1 MRAAALES
9 TVDAEWL
16 RQTVEQSRYA
26 SVGIGLLAG
35 FFFSLNPVAVAAIPV
50 SLAYVTGARERP
62 TALRFGTFFILG
74 LILTHVLLGIAAGWG
89 GRWVEQLLGRY
100 WGLVLGPL
108 LIVMGLLWP
117 GWIKLPLPA
126 PSFRGR
132 RVTGSWG
139 AFALGVP
146 FSVAICPTC
155 TPALVALLG
164 VVAAIG
170 SPVLG
175 ATILL
180 AFAVGRAIPI
190 GLGAWAM
197 GWLETLKPLA
207 RYQRAF
213 DVFGGVLLVLAGL
226 YMLNAYYF
234 FVPELAI

>member
-1 MRAAALES
+1 MDGEM
-9 TVDAEWL
+9 L

-26 SVGIGLLAG
+26 AIGIAFLAG
-35 FFFSLNPVAVAAIPV
+35 LFFSVNPVAIAAIPV
-50 SLAYVTGARERP
+50 SLAYVTRARERP
-62 TALRFGTFFILG
+62 TALRFGSMFILG
-74 LILTHVLLGIAAGWG
+74 LIVTHVLLGIMAALG
-89 GRWVEQLLGRY
+89 GKWVELLLGRY
-100 WGLVLGPL
+100 WGVVLGPL
-108 LIVMGLLWP
+108 LIIMGLMWT

-126 PSFRGR
+126 LSFRAK

-146 FSVAICPTC
+146 FSVAICPVC
-155 TPALVALLG
+155 TPALLALLG
-164 VVAAIG
+164 VVAAVG

-180 AFAVGRAIPI
+180 AFALGRAIPI

-213 DVFGGVLLVLAGL
+213 DVAGGVLLVLAGL
-226 YMLNAYYF
+226 YMLNAFFF
-234 FVPELAI
+234 FVPELAG

>member
-1 MRAAALES
+1 M
-9 TVDAEWL
+9 DADVL
-16 RQTVEQSRYA
+16 RQAVEQSRYA
-26 SVGIGLLAG
+26 AVGLGFLAG
-35 FFFSLNPVAVAAIPV
+35 IFFSVNPVAIAAIPV
-50 SLAYVTGARERP
+50 SLAYVTRARERS
-62 TALRFGTFFILG
+62 TALRFGSMFILG
-74 LILTHVLLGIAAGWG
+74 LIVTHVVLGVAAGLG
-89 GRWVEQLLGRY
+89 GQWVGQLLGRY
-100 WGLVLGPL
+100 WGVILGPL

-126 PSFRGR
+126 ASFRAGR
-132 RVTGSWG
+132 ATGAWG

-146 FSVAICPTC
+146 FSVAICPVC

-180 AFAVGRAIPI
+180 AFAIGRAIPI

-213 DVFGGVLLVLAGL
+213 DVAGGVLLVLAGL
-226 YMLNAYYF
+226 YMLNAYF
-234 FVPELAI
+234 FVVPELAG

>member
-1 MRAAALES
+1 M
-9 TVDAEWL
+9 DADTL
-16 RQTVEQSRYA
+16 RQAVEQSRYA
-26 SVGIGLLAG
+26 AVGVGFLAG
-35 FFFSLNPVAVAAIPV
+35 FFFSLNPVAIAAIPV
-50 SLAYVTGARERP
+50 SLAYVTRARERP
-62 TALRFGTFFILG
+62 TALRFGSMFILG
-74 LILTHVLLGIAAGWG
+74 LIVTHVVLGVAAGLG
-89 GRWVEQLLGRY
+89 GQWVERIIGRY

-108 LIVMGLLWP
+108 LIIMGLLWP

-126 PSFRGR
+126 ASFRAK

-146 FSVAICPTC
+146 FSVAICPAC
-155 TPALVALLG
+155 TPALIALLG

-170 SPVLG
+170 SPILG

-190 GLGAWAM
+190 GFGAGAM

-207 RYQRAF
+207 RYQKAF
-213 DVFGGVLLVLAGL
+213 DVVGGVLLILAGL

-234 FVPELAI
+234 IVPELAA